1 MDSPGRLAGG
11 SCAVSEEAERP
22 VSSSRRCLQATQL
35 VTSPSSP
42 ADPRQL
48 HPTVFCRTTGQATPE
63 LDVSGEWKHPAVPG
77 GCCPRLSTLP
87 DPSLVAQIPAA
98 GRTGPS
104 HPGLPLPFTLP
115 CLPPGPHSPPFRLS
129 RLPGAAR
136 PLQACRPRGKSRP
149 ATSLRLRGQV
159 RKPRAQNVHPGRAR
173 GLQPP
178 GRAWLG
184 PLDEGRRA
192 QAALCTPVG
201 VAGTGGTGWPL
212 TLFYFTS
219 AVQGARPQCEPR
231 PLNDMLKPCS
241 EQTHRRQ
248 IKSDLFPRSQELR
261 GEACR

>member
-22 VSSSRRCLQATQL
+22 VSSSQRCLQATQL

-77 GCCPRLSTLP
+77 GCCPRLSTFP

-129 RLPGAAR
+129 RLPGADALSKPAGLGAKAGPRPRSGSAVRSENHGLRTCTLEERGASSLLGEPGSAPWTRSAGPRLPCAPPWVWQAR
-136 PLQACRPRGKSRP
+136 GARAGHSPSFILPLQSRGRDPS
-149 ATSLRLRGQV
+149 V
-159 RKPRAQNVHPGRAR
+159 NRA
-173 GLQPP
+173 LSMI
-178 GRAWLG
+178 
-184 PLDEGRRA
+184 
-192 QAALCTPVG
+192 C
-201 VAGTGGTGWPL
+201 
-212 TLFYFTS
+212 
-219 AVQGARPQCEPR
+219 
-231 PLNDMLKPCS
+231 
-241 EQTHRRQ
+241 
-248 IKSDLFPRSQELR
+248 
-261 GEACR
+261 